1 MPKKKKS
8 SLTLKN
14 KQVVAIPFHG
24 VTVRLPAD
32 IALSIE
38 SLNAEVHATSE
49 RIIRDAQ
56 RRRDQPIKSASSPS
70 ISEDET
76 KKLKA
81 LAIIATNTWRAERRI
96 LNPETREPKEGMQ
109 LIHRDINAIR
119 EVLEKQLGLEIKDPI
134 GQTYDSGS
142 ALNVVASEPMAGI
155 NKDIIKETIKP
166 TILWNGQFLQIGEV
180 IVGTPQIQ

>member
-1 MPKKKKS
+1 MTKKNKN
-8 SLTLKN
+8 TLSVKN
-14 KQVVAIPFHG
+14 KQVFSLPIHG
-24 VTVRLPAD
+24 VTVRLPAA
-32 IALSIE
+32 IALSVD

-56 RRRDQPIKSASSPS
+56 RRRDQTRKPAPS
-70 ISEDET
+70 HAVSEDEG

-81 LAIIATNTWRAERRI
+81 LANIAINTWRAERRI
-96 LNPETREPKEGMQ
+96 LNSETREPKEGMQ

-134 GQTYDSGS
+134 GQTYDSGM

-180 IVGTPQIQ
+180 IVGTPQL